1 MSKFNSFGQYSNDV
15 ALLNISIGVG
25 GNTDLNDQILND
37 HDYCIQFDKLNITW
51 TYMNLLFWYA
61 THANGLRY
69 GYSQV
74 LKD

>member
-37 HDYCIQFDKLNITW
+37 HDYCIQFDKLNIT
-51 TYMNLLFWYA
+51 
-61 THANGLRY
+61 
-69 GYSQV
+69 
-74 LKD
+74 